1 MYDDLEIKL
10 FTLILVSFASMLP
23 LFTKS
28 NSYTIL
34 SPGLF
39 KLTSIPEI
47 AVPVNCG
54 VPLTS
59 AVPVFFR

>member
-1 MYDDLEIKL
+1 
-10 FTLILVSFASMLP
+10 MLS

-47 AVPVNCG
+47 TVPVNCG

-59 AVPVFFR
+59 AVPVFSDKVKFSKCMSRPH